1 MTKKPLH
8 LVHLTASTLYGGPER
23 QMLGLADALCDRAN
37 LSVMSFREGG
47 KCRPFLAE
55 AAKRG
60 LEAIELHNDS
70 PRFLS
75 AAREIAQH
83 LTRLQADALLCHGYK
98 ANLIGRMAARW
109 ANIPAIGV
117 SRGWTGENW
126 KVRLY
131 ESVDRMHLR
140 MMDHV
145 VGVSQAQADK
155 IHGCSSRLSVIH
167 NAIDPDRFADPDPR
181 YRTRIE
187 RYFTNGVCLLIGA
200 AGRLSPEKGFDIL
213 IDAAAEVCEQ
223 CPEVGFVL
231 FGDGPCKSELQTL
244 IHYRGLSGSFV
255 LAGHRTDLDK
265 CLPTLDLFVQ
275 SSYTEGLPNVLL
287 EACAAGVP
295 VVATTA
301 GGTPEIIEDEVNGW
315 LVPPGNSTVLAQRI
329 LDAIDS
335 PERMAEV
342 AFNGRQTV
350 LERFSFRE
358 QALAYIR
365 LVEKLTGKSVPTTPS
380 PEASWEH

>member
-1 MTKKPLH
+1 MTTPPFH

-23 QMLGLADALCDRAN
+23 QMLGLADALSDRGKV
-37 LSVMSFREGG
+37 SVMSFREGG

-55 AAKRG
+55 ASKLG
-60 LEAIELHNDS
+60 LEAIELANDS

-75 AAREIAQH
+75 AAREIATH
-83 LTRLQADALLCHGYK
+83 LSRLGAHALLCHGYK

-131 ESVDRMHLR
+131 ETVDRLHLR
-140 MMDHV
+140 FMDHV

-155 IHGCSSRLSVIH
+155 IMGCGERLSVIH
-167 NAIDPDRFADPDPR
+167 NAIDPERFADPDPR
-181 YRTRIE
+181 YRTRLE

-200 AGRLSPEKGFDIL
+200 AGRLSPEKGFDVL
-213 IDAAAEVCEQ
+213 IEAAAEVCEQ

-231 FGDGPCKSELQTL
+231 FGDGPCKAELQAQIT
-244 IHYRGLSGSFV
+244 YRGLTGSFV

-265 CLPTLDLFVQ
+265 CLPVLDLFVQ

-301 GGTPEIIEDEVNGW
+301 GGTPEIIEDEVSGW
-315 LVPPGNSTVLAQRI
+315 LLPPGNAQALAQRI
-329 LDAIDS
+329 LDAIES

-342 AFNGRQTV
+342 AFNGRQSV

-358 QALAYIR
+358 QALAYVR
-365 LVEKLTGKSVPTTPS
+365 LVERLTCKKLSAAS
-380 PEASWEH
+380 EAS